1 MKKNKFYLLT
11 GFLGLII
18 TTLAISSLASA
29 SEGGGLMG
37 HFRAKMDDSNRQ
49 AIEQAIEAG
58 DYQAWVTAMGQDN
71 PMTQNITA
79 DNFAQFVEMHKA
91 MQNGDLETAQSIA
104 ESLGLPK
111 FGMGMR
117 HMGDKDDFE
126 LGYQKGLSDC
136 QANK

>member
-18 TTLAISSLASA
+18 TTLAVSSLASA
-29 SEGGGLMG
+29 QEG
-37 HFRAKMDDSNRQ
+37 FRGRFFDKPDESKHQ
-49 AIEQAIEAG
+49 AAEQAIEAQ

-79 DNFAQFVEMHKA
+79 DNFAEFVKMHQA
-91 MQNGDLETAQSIA
+91 MKDGDFETAQSIA
-104 ESLGLPK
+104 QELGLPK

-126 LGYQKGLSDC
+126 AGYQKGLSDC
-136 QANK
+136 QASK